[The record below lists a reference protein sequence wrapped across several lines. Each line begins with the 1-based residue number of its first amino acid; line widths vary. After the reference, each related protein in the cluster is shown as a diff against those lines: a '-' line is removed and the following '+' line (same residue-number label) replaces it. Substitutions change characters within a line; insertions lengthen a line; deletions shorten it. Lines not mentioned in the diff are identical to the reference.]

1 MLTYT
6 IGIRHRFWPFWTK
19 YLVVGHAIN
28 SEIPGSSRLAL
39 KFLDGSV
46 IIIPKYEEVYFK
58 IFPDKLARDVNADRL
73 RQSQQA
79 PLIKD
84 EPNAELPG

>member
-19 YLVVGHAIN
+19 YTVVGHAIN

-39 KFLDGSV
+39 RFLDGSA
-46 IIIPKYEEVYFK
+46 IIIPKYEDVYFK
-58 IFPDKLARDVNADRL
+58 VFADKLARDANAERL
-73 RQSQQA
+73 NKSQA
-79 PLIKD
+79 PAIKD
-84 EPNAELPG
+84 EPHAELPG